1 MPLNNVLNAT
11 LCNTGQYIY
20 GCHLLKC
27 INLSDSL
34 FYDLPL
40 SIMEINSKM
49 LTVNLICLLYKISKI
64 QMTRRKGGWG
74 AGVVTLGPPPRLRG
88 RPYPLLHL
96 NPPLQSFYSGCGSGD
111 RLGFLLHR
119 FTQYNGEVQYACTLW
134 KTSLHHLLKQELL
147 EITNKNHFIF

>member
-1 MPLNNVLNAT
+1 MPLTNVLNAT
-11 LCNTGQYIY
+11 LSNTGQYIY

-34 FYDLPL
+34 FYYLPL
-40 SIMEINSKM
+40 SIMEINGKM
-49 LTVNLICLLYKISKI
+49 LTDNLICLLYKISKI
-64 QMTRRKGGWG
+64 QMTRRKGG
-74 AGVVTLGPPPRLRG
+74 GVVTLGPPPRLRG

-96 NPPLQSFYSGCGSGD
+96 NPPLQSFYSGCWSGD

-119 FTQYNGEVQYACTLW
+119 FTQYNGEVQYAFTLW

>member
-1 MPLNNVLNAT
+1 MYLMLHYVIQGNIYIWLPL
-11 LCNTGQYIY
+11 IKM
-20 GCHLLKC
+20 HK
-27 INLSDSL
+27 SKRFL
-34 FYDLPL
+34 FYYLPL

-49 LTVNLICLLYKISKI
+49 LTDNLICLLYKISKI
-64 QMTRRKGGWG
+64 QMTRRKRGVGVGGG
-74 AGVVTLGPPPRLRG
+74 GVVTLGPPPRLRG

>member
-1 MPLNNVLNAT
+1 MPLTNVLNAT

-49 LTVNLICLLYKISKI
+49 LTDNLICLLYKISKI
-64 QMTRRKGGWG
+64 QMTRRRGVGGGHTWPSTKTKG
-74 AGVVTLGPPPRLRG
+74 TPIPPAPPESAPAKFLQWLWVRRQTWFFITD
-88 RPYPLLHL
+88 LHSTMVKFNMHAL
-96 NPPLQSFYSGCGSGD
+96 YGKLVY
-111 RLGFLLHR
+111 
-119 FTQYNGEVQYACTLW
+119 TTY
-134 KTSLHHLLKQELL
+134 
-147 EITNKNHFIF
+147 

>member
-1 MPLNNVLNAT
+1 MPLTNVLNAT

-49 LTVNLICLLYKISKI
+49 LTDNLICLLYKISKI
-64 QMTRRKGGWG
+64 
-74 AGVVTLGPPPRLRG
+74 TLGPPPRLRG

-134 KTSLHHLLKQELL
+134 KTSLHHLLKRELL